1 MFMRPTLLLW
11 VERSHSMLVHRK
23 INMNNILPTLTKVT
37 IVLAF
42 SLGITLV
49 TKSALADEECR
60 DPIANWQPREV
71 LKKLLE
77 DQGWI
82 VQRIRI
88 DDGCYKVHALDAQRR
103 RVEAI
108 YAPASLTL
116 MEFELEDEEHERREH
131 RDAQHQSR

>member
-11 VERSHSMLVHRK
+11 VERSHSMLVYRK

-42 SLGITLV
+42 SLSITLV
-49 TKSALADEECR
+49 TKSALADDDCR
-60 DPIANWQPREV
+60 DPIANWQPREA

-77 DQGWI
+77 EQGWI

-103 RVEAI
+103 RVEAT

-116 MEFELEDEEHERREH
+116 MEFELEDEEHERQEH
-131 RDAQHQSR
+131 RDARHQPR